1 MCDENDLLRAPD
13 VKCYFASH
21 CTSLNYSFK
30 FPNYSFKFPTIKK
43 IEIEK
48 EKNLKKHLLFYWIM
62 LLLFYLA
69 MLDYQQNIVY
79 IF

>member
-1 MCDENDLLRAPD
+1 MRDENDLLMAPD
-13 VKCYFASH
+13 VKCYFAIH